1 VKFLLD
7 TNAVIAVLKGHA
19 GILERLQRRRP
30 EDFGLSAIV
39 THELFSG
46 AFRSQRVS
54 ENLARIGGL
63 RLEIL
68 SFDPEDARRA
78 GEVRARLASA
88 GTPIG
93 AYDMLIAGQAL
104 ARGLVLV
111 TRNTGEFQRVDGLR
125 VEDWE
130 A

>member
-1 VKFLLD
+1 MKFLLD

-19 GILERLQRRRP
+19 GVLERLRRHRP
-30 EDFGLSAIV
+30 EDFGLSTIV
-39 THELFSG
+39 THELFYG
-46 AFRSQRVS
+46 AFKSQRVT
-54 ENLARIGGL
+54 ENLARIGAL
-63 RLEIL
+63 RFEIL
-68 SFDPEDARRA
+68 SFNPEDAHRA

-93 AYDMLIAGQAL
+93 AYDALIAGQAL

-111 TRNTGEFQRVDGLR
+111 TRNTGEFQQVQGLL